1 MSQSAS
7 RANQSAIHRSPPGRS
22 MKPCATDADPAERMG
37 LQGLQNMVAN
47 VFQEDSKF
55 LHRKSSAVT
64 PPAPGIL
71 IHSRGRQATVA
82 RVRNV
87 ESQALLWA
95 SRPKISEKEPLKRTS
110 NPARPG
116 SFPSLTVQLCLIDKG
131 SALILLEGR
140 QPRSAHPCF
149 AFPLSAS
156 SP

>member
-71 IHSRGRQATVA
+71 IHPRARQATVA
-82 RVRNV
+82 RVRISRISSV
-87 ESQALLWA
+87 ALGFQTKDL
-95 SRPKISEKEPLKRTS
+95 RKRTFVK
-110 NPARPG
+110 NIEP
-116 SFPSLTVQLCLIDKG
+116 
-131 SALILLEGR
+131 
-140 QPRSAHPCF
+140 
-149 AFPLSAS
+149 S
-156 SP
+156 SPRFLSIAYCPAFALSIKDRHSSF